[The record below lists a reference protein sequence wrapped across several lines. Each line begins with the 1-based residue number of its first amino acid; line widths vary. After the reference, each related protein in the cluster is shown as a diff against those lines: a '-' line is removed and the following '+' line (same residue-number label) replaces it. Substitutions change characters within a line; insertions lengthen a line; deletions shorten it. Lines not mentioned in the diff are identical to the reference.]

1 MGQNRHGPDKLP
13 VSCAVAQRSNA
24 TGNLTRTGAGGAYS
38 LTASVKRTGLD
49 KALYQIDQAVKR
61 ARSTSQKNPE
71 DDRILTHLQ
80 DLLSNSNTPDAPTT
94 RGYSVS
100 GDGEDDAYSE
110 EEDEPDTVAMPEFIQ
125 RTQQSLAIDDAE
137 NPLQLLARASYI
149 QPSPESRHGNSPLQA
164 HTASTTGQTED
175 EIHAF
180 FAPAQVHL
188 DIGPNVDPVSL
199 GLVSEDEADKLFNL

>member
-1 MGQNRHGPDKLP
+1 M
-13 VSCAVAQRSNA
+13 
-24 TGNLTRTGAGGAYS
+24 
-38 LTASVKRTGLD
+38 D

-61 ARSTSQKNPE
+61 ARSTAQKNPE

-80 DLLSNSNTPDAPTT
+80 DLLSNANTPDAPTRGYSET

-100 GDGEDDAYSE
+100 GDGDEDAYSE
-110 EEDEPDTVAMPEFIQ
+110 EEEEPDPVVMPEFIQ

-149 QPSPESRHGNSPLQA
+149 QPSPESRHGNSPMQA

-175 EIHAF
+175 EIQAF

-188 DIGPNVDPVSL
+188 DVGPNVDPVSL
-199 GLVSEDEADKLFNL
+199 GLVSEEEADKLFNL

>member
-1 MGQNRHGPDKLP
+1 MIVSDGHPWESFDPDSNRGPGKFSALH
-13 VSCAVAQRSNA
+13 
-24 TGNLTRTGAGGAYS
+24 
-38 LTASVKRTGLD
+38 KRTGLD

-71 DDRILTHLQ
+71 DDRILSHLQ
-80 DLLSNSNTPDAPTT
+80 DLLSGANSPDAPQT
-94 RGYSVS
+94 RYSAS
-100 GDGEDDAYSE
+100 GDGDEDAYSE
-110 EEDEPDTVAMPEFIQ
+110 EEEEQEQDPVVMPEFIQ

-175 EIHAF
+175 EIQAF
-180 FAPAQVHL
+180 FAPAQAHL
-188 DIGPNVDPVSL
+188 DVGSDVDPVTL
-199 GLVSEDEADKLFNL
+199 GLVSEDEADKLFHL

>member
-1 MGQNRHGPDKLP
+1 M
-13 VSCAVAQRSNA
+13 
-24 TGNLTRTGAGGAYS
+24 
-38 LTASVKRTGLD
+38 D

-71 DDRILTHLQ
+71 DDRILSHLQ
-80 DLLSNSNTPDAPTT
+80 DLLSGANSPDAPQT
-94 RGYSVS
+94 RYSAS
-100 GDGEDDAYSE
+100 GDGDEDAYSE
-110 EEDEPDTVAMPEFIQ
+110 EEEEQEQDPVVMPEFIQ

-175 EIHAF
+175 EIQAF
-180 FAPAQVHL
+180 FAPAQAHL
-188 DIGPNVDPVSL
+188 DVGSDVDPVTL
-199 GLVSEDEADKLFNL
+199 GLVSEDEADKLFHL